1 MVEQKYASVDEYV
14 ATFPPAVQEVLEAVR
29 RTVHDALPGVGETIS
44 YHMPLF
50 TLDGRGLFFV
60 AGWKRHI
67 SLYPVP
73 ELDDATAADAAPYL
87 SGASTLKLPLAS
99 PVPLD
104 LVRRVALLHAG
115 ATDGGG

>member
-50 TLDGRGLFFV
+50 TLEGQGLFFL
-60 AGWKRHI
+60 AGWKRHV
-67 SLYPVP
+67 SVYPVP
-73 ELDDATAADAAPYL
+73 ELDDATAADVAPYL
-87 SGASTLKLPLAS
+87 SGASTLKFPLSS

-104 LVRRVALLHAG
+104 LVRRVALVHAAARSG
-115 ATDGGG
+115 E